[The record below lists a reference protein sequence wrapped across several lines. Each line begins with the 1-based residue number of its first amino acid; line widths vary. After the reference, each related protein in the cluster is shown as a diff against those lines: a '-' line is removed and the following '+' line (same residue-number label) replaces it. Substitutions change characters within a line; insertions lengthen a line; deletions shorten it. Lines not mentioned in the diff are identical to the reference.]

1 MNISK
6 FLAPRMSKEFILLLL
21 FAYLTMISVLMIGAT
36 AASGFGVGPK
46 TVLAAAHAEAEVM
59 PTVDFQT
66 PTIHIPAPPYIIV
79 EPVN

>member
-6 FLAPRMSKEFILLLL
+6 FLAPRMSNKSILLLL
-21 FAYLTMISVLMIGAT
+21 FAYLALITVLMIGTT
-36 AASGFGVGPK
+36 AASGIGVDPK
-46 TVLAAAHAEAEVM
+46 TVLAAAHAEVEVM